1 MKIKTEVSARHIHL
15 SIKDLEKLFGK
26 SYSLKSSKK
35 ISQPGQFASTDTITI
50 IGKKSEIKNVRV
62 VGPIRENSQLEISQT
77 DAIKLG
83 IKAPVRI
90 SGNIKDAPKI
100 KIKGKKGTANVPV
113 IVAKRHIHLSDKEA
127 KKYKL
132 NDKQILK
139 NNKMKKIKKS
149 AQEFKEE
156 FRKALNTGIVAA
168 FGFLIALVWRDLIT
182 EYVENLTK
190 LSPIQGKLYSAII
203 ITIIAVVGILI
214 VTKLTKPKDE
224 KK

>member
-132 NDKQILK
+132 KDKQIVSVEINSKRRLIFSEVPIRVKENFKSSFHIDTDEANAAGIK
-139 NNKMKKIKKS
+139 NKTYGKII
-149 AQEFKEE
+149 
-156 FRKALNTGIVAA
+156 R
-168 FGFLIALVWRDLIT
+168 
-182 EYVENLTK
+182 
-190 LSPIQGKLYSAII
+190 
-203 ITIIAVVGILI
+203 
-214 VTKLTKPKDE
+214 
-224 KK
+224 